1 MRDGAGN
8 EERVQIDASKGKL
21 PAGTRLAV
29 LVNGGTAST
38 SELVAAALR
47 GEGKEGA
54 SSSNSSTSSALLV
67 GENTFKKARTQRA
80 VPLTGGGLLLVS
92 NLQYISPRGESVDGV
107 GLTPEVSCK
116 PGEVERYFFVSG
128 GSGDEEDDLAR
139 GDEVLA
145 EDLLFDP
152 CVRVTAEALGAPLA
166 EPTAVE

>member
-1 MRDGAGN
+1 M
-8 EERVQIDASKGKL
+8 
-21 PAGTRLAV
+21 

-47 GEGKEGA
+47 GEEGGKEGGNLS
-54 SSSNSSTSSALLV
+54 SSSNSTSTSTSSSALLV
-67 GENTFKKARTQRA
+67 GEKTFKKARTQRA

-116 PGEVERYFFVSG
+116 PDEVARSFFVSG
-128 GSGDEEDDLAR
+128 GDDDGAGSDEI
-139 GDEVLA
+139 LA

-152 CVRVTAEALGAPLA
+152 CVRVAAEALGAPLA
-166 EPTAVE
+166 EPTTAVAE